1 MIRLFASLLALAALA
16 LPALATDAPSPDASV
31 VYAPLP
37 AHPALWTVHG
47 AKGTAYLFGSIHILP
62 PQVDWRTKE
71 VEAAIAKSDAFVF
84 ELKMD
89 DAFKARLQDY
99 IQTRGMLPTG
109 RHLRDML
116 SIEAR
121 KELDAQTAAL
131 GISPAVLDRMRPWLA
146 ALTLELASI
155 GKQNYAANAGVDIQ
169 LQAEA
174 AQAAKP
180 VTGLET
186 LDTQMALLAPSDPK
200 VELEDFEASLKSST
214 GERGDEMGP
223 LLDAWIHGDAARI
236 ARLTGQELAPYPKA
250 KKALFDDRNRQ
261 WAKAIVRLL
270 QAPKTYFI
278 TVGAGH
284 LAGSDGV
291 PALLRARGLKVEGP

>member
-1 MIRLFASLLALAALA
+1 MRRIPALLLALAALA
-16 LPALATDAPSPDASV
+16 LPAAAAQAPSPDAAV

-37 AHPALWTVHG
+37 AHPALWVVHG

-62 PQVDWRTKE
+62 PEVDWRTKE
-71 VEAAIAKSDAFVF
+71 VEGAIAKSDAFVF

-89 DAFKARLQDY
+89 EAFKARLQDY

-116 SIEAR
+116 SPDAR
-121 KELDAQTAAL
+121 KEFDAQTAAL

-146 ALTLELASI
+146 ALTLELAGI
-155 GKQNYAANAGVDIQ
+155 GKQNYAASAGVDMQ

-174 AQAAKP
+174 AREGKP

-200 VELEDFEASLKSST
+200 VELQDFEASLKSSA
-214 GERGDEMGP
+214 GAGGDEMGP

-236 ARLTGQELAPYPKA
+236 ARLTAKELAPYPKA
-250 KKALFDDRNRQ
+250 KKALLDDRNRA
-261 WAKAIVRLL
+261 WAEAIVRLL
-270 QAPKTYFI
+270 DAPKTYFI

-284 LAGSDGV
+284 LAGPKGV
-291 PALLRARGLKVEGP
+291 PALLRARGLSVSGP